1 MTIPTLKRM
10 IVFEP
15 NTNIYLTQYVS
26 ITPKSDNIYVYICIY
41 IYIHIYYTS
50 YICMYI
56 YIMKDEYTYARRHLY
71 ILIYTNT

>member
-1 MTIPTLKRM
+1 MIPMTIPTLKRM

-26 ITPKSDNIYVYICIY
+26 ITPKSDNIYIY
-41 IYIHIYYTS
+41 I

-56 YIMKDEYTYARRHLY
+56 YIMKDEYTYARTHLY
-71 ILIYTNT
+71 IY

>member
-1 MTIPTLKRM
+1 MHIFTRNFLFLMIPMTIPTLKRM

-26 ITPKSDNIYVYICIY
+26 ITPKSDNICTY

-50 YICMYI
+50 YICIYI
-56 YIMKDEYTYARRHLY
+56 YNEG
-71 ILIYTNT
+71 